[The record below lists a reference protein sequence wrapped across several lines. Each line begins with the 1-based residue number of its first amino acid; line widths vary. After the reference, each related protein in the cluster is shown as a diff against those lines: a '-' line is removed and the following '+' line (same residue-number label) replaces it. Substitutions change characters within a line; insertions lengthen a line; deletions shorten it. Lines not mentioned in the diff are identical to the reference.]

1 MSNFN
6 LEKNGYN
13 KNEVDTYLHNIV
25 QDFECKL
32 QEQKIRISD
41 LKREME
47 NLNNELGK
55 FKSKNDNIS
64 DALVVAVET
73 AKQIEFNSKS
83 MYELEIQRLRNLYS
97 KWELVL
103 TEFIKEYPK
112 LQESFDTSILL
123 KKFSDGIEKVLN
135 ENSSNIQKQTSIIPN
150 QSVSLKTLINRMSG
164 GAKTTDSSELKLQI
178 DDININKK
186 NDAKEA
192 VVLRVAKPKEETL
205 INEKLD
211 RNFYEENKRLKSQIK
226 PIINSDTND
235 KYTNLMDKFLNEN
248 LESNAYTKAV
258 FKSTKQNSGFDLKE
272 ALNPTEDLE
281 QIMKSFNFY
290 PNNTKDDKQNKEN
303 K

>member
-73 AKQIEFNSKS
+73 AKQIETNSKS

-103 TEFIKEYPK
+103 TEFIKDYPK

-135 ENSSNIQKQTSIIPN
+135 ENSSNIQKQTSIIPSH
-150 QSVSLKTLINRMSG
+150 SVSLKTLVNRMSG
-164 GAKTTDSSELKLQI
+164 GTKTTNSTELKWQTDEL
-178 DDININKK
+178 NNNKK
-186 NDAKEA
+186 NDTKETP
-192 VVLRVAKPKEETL
+192 VLRVSKPKEQTL

-226 PIINSDTND
+226 PVINADVND

-258 FKSTKQNSGFDLKE
+258 FKSTKQSNGFDLKE

-290 PNNTKDDKQNKEN
+290 PNNPKDDKQKKEN